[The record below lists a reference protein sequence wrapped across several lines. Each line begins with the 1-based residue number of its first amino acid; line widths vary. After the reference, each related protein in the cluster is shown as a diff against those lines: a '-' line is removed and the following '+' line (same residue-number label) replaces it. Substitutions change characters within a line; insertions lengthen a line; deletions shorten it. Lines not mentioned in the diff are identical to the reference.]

1 MARRTLRIGTLAMGL
16 VWGALPPHA
25 QACDDDE
32 AAERSPDAQLAILA
46 ESSEPEAAGAI
57 AQARRALERAAQLST
72 TDPAASRR
80 ARQIAS
86 AAIVLARRQIELVR
100 SRQALREAEEEA
112 ERARARR
119 TWAEGALERARER
132 AREASGDAPA
142 TEAESESDSEEDA
155 E

>member
-1 MARRTLRIGTLAMGL
+1 MARRTLLTGTLAMGL
-16 VWGALPPHA
+16 AWGVATPHA
-25 QACDDDE
+25 RACEDAD
-32 AAERSPDAQLAILA
+32 AAERSPDAQLARLA

-57 AQARRALERAAQLST
+57 AQARRALERVRELAT

-86 AAIVLARRQIELVR
+86 AAILLARRQIELVR

-112 ERARARR
+112 ERAQARR
-119 TWAEGALERARER
+119 AWAEGALERARER
-132 AREASGDAPA
+132 AREASGDPPA
-142 TEAESESDSEEDA
+142 TDSESDSDTEDA